1 MLKTLEVR
9 DREVLP
15 FLTNTAQEARLFVVC
30 KEKKA
35 FWRDGQNVV
44 LCLAALLGRDA
55 GRRGLGLLAGRCG
68 LLRRRGYVRELFLSV
83 HYISKLAPAT
93 WSQLEMPAHTLR
105 HGCHRRNNL
114 NAGTLG
120 LSNGNKEL
128 KSGTLL

>member
-9 DREVLP
+9 NREVLP

-35 FWRDGQNVV
+35 SRRDGRNVV
-44 LCLAALLGRDA
+44 LCLAALLGRDG
-55 GRRGLGLLAGRCG
+55 GRGGLGLLAGRCG
-68 LLRRRGYVRELFLSV
+68 LLRRCGYVRELLLSI
-83 HYISKLAPAT
+83 HYRSKSAPVT
-93 WSQLEMPAHTLR
+93 WSQLKMPAHTLR